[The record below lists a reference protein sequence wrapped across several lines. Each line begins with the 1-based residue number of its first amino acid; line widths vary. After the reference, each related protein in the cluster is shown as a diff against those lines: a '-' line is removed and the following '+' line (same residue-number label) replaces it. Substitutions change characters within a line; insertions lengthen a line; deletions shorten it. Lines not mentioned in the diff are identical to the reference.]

1 MTARIQWLFITAVI
15 VAVIAHGV
23 LP

>member
-15 VAVIAHGV
+15 VDVIAHGV

>member
-1 MTARIQWLFITAVI
+1 MTARLQWLFIAAVI